1 MVLQEEFQLQHCM
14 PILNKPI
21 KTQLQQ
27 LGVTLSMTR
36 TELSPAQ
43 IKQLL
48 QNPPAAVDPIIWEQ
62 AKVDNPDSE
71 KLIPVPMVGFKELL
85 RRLKVQD
92 QMTKQHQTRLDIIS
106 EDIGEL
112 QKNQTTTMAK
122 IAQYKRKLMDLSH
135 RTLQVVIWIF
145 FFNIYKTIYMME
157 VLNMDFCNRKKNTKR
172 K

>member
-1 MVLQEEFQLQHCM
+1 MLLW
-14 PILNKPI
+14 KPYLVFRNNI
-21 KTQLQQ
+21 GFGLKIDHLCFF
-27 LGVTLSMTR
+27 R
-36 TELSPAQ
+36 
-43 IKQLL
+43 
-48 QNPPAAVDPIIWEQ
+48 
-62 AKVDNPDSE
+62 
-71 KLIPVPMVGFKELL
+71 LIPVPMVGFKELL

-92 QMTKQHQTRLDIIS
+92 QMTKQHQTRLDIIP

-145 FFNIYKTIYMME
+145 FFFNIYKTIYMME
-157 VLNMDFCNRKKNTKR
+157 VLNMDFCNRKKKTKR

>member
-71 KLIPVPMVGFKELL
+71 K
-85 RRLKVQD
+85 
-92 QMTKQHQTRLDIIS
+92 
-106 EDIGEL
+106 
-112 QKNQTTTMAK
+112 
-122 IAQYKRKLMDLSH
+122 
-135 RTLQVVIWIF
+135 
-145 FFNIYKTIYMME
+145 
-157 VLNMDFCNRKKNTKR
+157 
-172 K
+172 

>member
-1 MVLQEEFQLQHCM
+1 
-14 PILNKPI
+14 
-21 KTQLQQ
+21 
-27 LGVTLSMTR
+27 
-36 TELSPAQ
+36 
-43 IKQLL
+43 
-48 QNPPAAVDPIIWEQ
+48 
-62 AKVDNPDSE
+62 
-71 KLIPVPMVGFKELL
+71 MVGFKELL

-172 K
+172 I